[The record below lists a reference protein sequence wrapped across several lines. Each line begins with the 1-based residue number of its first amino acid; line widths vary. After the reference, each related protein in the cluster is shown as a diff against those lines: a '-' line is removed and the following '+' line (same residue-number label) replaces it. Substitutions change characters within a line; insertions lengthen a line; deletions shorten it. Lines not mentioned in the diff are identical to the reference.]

1 MIYTSDA
8 IEKLVEVLAT
18 LPSIGRKTAQRLTLH
33 ILRQPEEFVNSFA
46 DALKDLKQKVKY
58 CSECFNYTESDPCPI
73 CSSGRRDKTVICV
86 VEEPSDVIAI
96 EKTEEFYGMY
106 HVLHGA
112 ISPLDGISPNDLKI
126 RELIERC
133 AKVSEVILA
142 LNPSVEGEVTTHY
155 IAKHLKSLD
164 IKVTR
169 IARGIPVGSSLEF
182 TDEAT
187 LSRALLGR
195 VEV

>member
-33 ILRQPEEFVNSFA
+33 ILRQPDEFVNSFA

-58 CSECFNYTESDPCPI
+58 CSLCFNYTESDPCPI
-73 CSSGRRDKTVICV
+73 CSSGRRDTTVICV

-133 AKVSEVILA
+133 ANVNEVILA
-142 LNPSVEGEVTTHY
+142 LNPSVEGEVTTQY

>member
-33 ILRQPEEFVNSFA
+33 ILRQPDEFVNSFA
-46 DALKDLKQKVKY
+46 DALTDLKQKVKY
-58 CSECFNYTESDPCPI
+58 CSLCFNYTESDPCPI
-73 CSSGRRDKTVICV
+73 CSSGRRDTTVICV

-133 AKVSEVILA
+133 ANVNEVILA
-142 LNPSVEGEVTTHY
+142 LNPSVEGEVTTQY

>member
-33 ILRQPEEFVNSFA
+33 ILRQSDEFVNSFA

-73 CSSGRRDKTVICV
+73 CSSGRRDTSVICV

-133 AKVSEVILA
+133 ANVSEVILA
-142 LNPSVEGEVTTHY
+142 LNPSVEGEVTTQY